1 MEITR
6 KMLED
11 AIVDTLGMVGLTM
24 LANRH
29 PLPTVHST
37 AIHEAFVNQ
46 TGSEE
51 SHTILREARKIIDT
65 TGSYPFN

>member
-1 MEITR
+1 MNITR

-11 AIVDTLGMVGLTM
+11 AIVDTLGVAGVTM

-29 PLPTVHST
+29 PLPTVHSA

-46 TGSEE
+46 SGSEE
-51 SHTILREARKIIDT
+51 SHRILRESRKVLDT
-65 TGSYPFN
+65 TGQYEFA